1 MGRGCRIMSNCYIPS
16 RTWLGDY
23 VFMGPGVTIT
33 NSRYPGRL
41 PDLPTA
47 RGPTI
52 EDGVMIGGGVTL
64 LPGIRIGAGSF
75 IAAGA
80 TVRFTSQPCPTPGH

>member
-16 RTWLGDY
+16 RTWLGDF

-52 EDGVMIGGGVTL
+52 EDGVMIGGGVTPPARPL
-64 LPGIRIGAGSF
+64 RCGGRRPWS
-75 IAAGA
+75 
-80 TVRFTSQPCPTPGH
+80 PDP